1 MAMNMEAMLKIAAKV
16 TGLNDLGA
24 LEKGLIGAEKAAG
37 AAKGGFKAMLD
48 SSAWQGAAV
57 AAAGIGVALGLSVKA
72 AIDFEE
78 SMAEVRKV
86 VSGLESPEALQEIQQ
101 EIFGL
106 SREIPIT
113 AKGFA
118 EMYAAAGQ
126 AGIPKAELRA
136 FAVDVS
142 KVAIAFDMTAAEAG
156 NAMAKLR
163 TNLGFTQ
170 PELMKLA
177 DAANY
182 LSNNM
187 ASTATEIVEFMLR
200 SGSAG
205 KQAGL
210 SAEQTAAFG
219 SAMIA
224 SGAQAEVAATSFNNM
239 IIALSRGPSMTER
252 QISALVRLG
261 YGQADAARREQ
272 ELTQAVEEQSRQRL
286 DAYRNET
293 DAALKEINRRYRD
306 QMQALEDG
314 WGDQQSAYEDAASN
328 RLETQIKALSRQR
341 NAEIEAS
348 YQRAEASG
356 TSNRNELN
364 QISDFYDERIDALR
378 DANSAEIKDRQ
389 RQARDQQQQ
398 VKDQLDDQKE
408 MEINAVQQKYNQ
420 LKTIEDARKKLAID
434 DAKATAAAIVGE
446 LGTNMAAMLQ
456 QDAIGTIRD
465 VFGRIKALPAEMQM
479 SVISDLFGD
488 EAKALL
494 PLITNTQL
502 MEQALSLVGDQSKY
516 AGSTSDEFQKRLAT
530 TASQLQLAENNLK
543 ELSITFGAVFLVA
556 ISDVLNVFAPLVKEF
571 TWLITNV
578 PILGPSIALVTSAFV
593 GLIAVAPTISG
604 LITLLGQLG
613 ITGAKIGALFKGFGV
628 IWLGLKTAFLI
639 AFQPIL
645 AWIGST
651 FIPALLALFS
661 GPVGWTVL
669 AIAAVVAMAVL
680 FRKPI
685 GDFFNWLGRAISK
698 AFSGLVK
705 LLQSIFVQ
713 PWVNLWNNVLRG
725 PVTAIFSFMLRL
737 FRFWMQ
743 TFYAIAYQLF
753 VQPWVN
759 LWNNVLR
766 GPVTAIFS
774 WISSFIQVGMQKAYA
789 LAYLVFV
796 QPWISLWNNVLRGPV
811 TAAVGWLQGVWTGIT
826 TFFNTNVVIPIR
838 TIWTTLTEFLP
849 KTMSSLSKKVQN
861 IWTGV
866 VNTIK
871 GAMRN
876 VLQFIAN
883 AINSVGWQVNRL
895 IIAFNRLPG
904 PDIPF
909 VPTLSVPKFAQ
920 GGVVNGP
927 TLAMVGEGGERE
939 YIIPASKMAA
949 ASANYLNGARGGAV
963 IPSGNAQINV
973 TTGPVLQQGGQQYV
987 TIADLERAMRK
998 TADGVYASL
1007 RTPAGRYAMGVR

>member
-1 MAMNMEAMLKIAAKV
+1 MAMNLEAVLKIAAKV

-37 AAKGGFKAMLD
+37 AAKGGFKAMID

-86 VSGLESPEALQEIQQ
+86 VSGLESPKALQEIQQ
-101 EIFGL
+101 EILGL

-126 AGIPKAELRA
+126 AGIPREELRA

-163 TNLGFTQ
+163 TNLGLTQ
-170 PELMKLA
+170 PELMDLA

-219 SAMIA
+219 SAMVA

-239 IIALSRGPSMTER
+239 IKALSRGPSMTER

-261 YGQADAARREQ
+261 YGMADAAKVEQ
-272 ELTQAVEEQSRQRL
+272 ELTQAVEEQSQQRL
-286 DAYRNET
+286 DAYRRET
-293 DAALKEINRRYRD
+293 DGALKEINRRYRD

-314 WGDQQSAYEDAASN
+314 WDDERNGFEDAASD
-328 RLETQIKALSRQR
+328 RLEAQIKALGRQR
-341 NAEIEAS
+341 EAEIEAS
-348 YQRAEASG
+348 NQRAEASG

-364 QISDFYDERIDALR
+364 RISDFYDERIDALR
-378 DANSAEIKDRQ
+378 DANSAEMKDRQ

-408 MEINAVQQKYNQ
+408 MEIDAVQQKYDE

-434 DAKATAAAIVGE
+434 DAKATAKAIVGE

-456 QDAIGTIRD
+456 KDAIGTIRD

-479 SVISDLFGD
+479 SVISDLFSD
-488 EAKALL
+488 EARALL

-502 MEQALSLVGDQSKY
+502 MEQALGLVGDKSKY
-516 AGSTSDEFQKRLAT
+516 AGSTADEFQKRLAT
-530 TASQLQLAENNLK
+530 TASQLQLAQNNLN
-543 ELSITFGAVFLVA
+543 ELSITFGTAFLPA
-556 ISDVLNVFAPLVKEF
+556 ISAVLDVFAPLLKGF
-571 TWLITNV
+571 TWLITNL
-578 PILGPSIALVTSAFV
+578 PLLGPIIAVVTSAFV
-593 GLIAVAPTISG
+593 GLIAVAPFISG
-604 LITLLGQLG
+604 FITLLGQLG
-613 ITGAKIGALFKGFGV
+613 ITGAKIGALFKGLGV
-628 IWLGLKTAFLI
+628 IWFGLKTAFLI

-645 AWIGST
+645 TWIGST
-651 FIPALLALFS
+651 FIPALLAFFS

-669 AIAAVVAMAVL
+669 AVAAVVAMAIL
-680 FRKPI
+680 FRKPLQNFAVWV
-685 GDFFNWLGRAISK
+685 GTWGKTVSQFFTANVTTPITK
-698 AFSGLVK
+698 AW
-705 LLQSIFVQ
+705 QSMV
-713 PWVNLWNNVLRG
+713 
-725 PVTAIFSFMLRL
+725 
-737 FRFWMQ
+737 
-743 TFYAIAYQLF
+743 
-753 VQPWVN
+753 
-759 LWNNVLR
+759 
-766 GPVTAIFS
+766 
-774 WISSFIQVGMQKAYA
+774 
-789 LAYLVFV
+789 
-796 QPWISLWNNVLRGPV
+796 
-811 TAAVGWLQGVWTGIT
+811 
-826 TFFNTNVVIPIR
+826 
-838 TIWTTLTEFLP
+838 EFLP
-849 KTMSSLSKKVQN
+849 KAMSSLGKNVQN

-883 AINSVGWQVNRL
+883 AINSVGRQVNRL
-895 IIAFNRLPG
+895 ISAFNRLPG
-904 PDIPF
+904 SDIPF
-909 VPTLSVPKFAQ
+909 VPTLSVPAFAN
-920 GGVVNGP
+920 GAVVSMP
-927 TLAMVGEGGERE
+927 TIAMVGDGGEDE

-963 IPSGNAQINV
+963 IPAFANGGFVGGNAQINV
-973 TTGPVLQQGGQQYV
+973 TTGPVMQQGGQQYV
-987 TIADLERAMRK
+987 SMADLERGLRK
-998 TADGVYASL
+998 TADGIYASL
-1007 RTPAGRYAMGVR
+1007 RTPAGRYATGVR

>member
-1 MAMNMEAMLKIAAKV
+1 MAMNLEAVLKIAAKV
-16 TGLNDLGA
+16 SGLDDLGR
-24 LEKGLIGAEKAAG
+24 LERGLIGAEKAAG

-86 VSGLESPEALQEIQQ
+86 VSGLESPKALQEIQQ

-113 AKGFA
+113 AQGFA

-126 AGIPKAELRA
+126 AGIPRKELRE

-163 TNLGFTQ
+163 TNLGLTQ
-170 PELMKLA
+170 PELMDLA

-239 IIALSRGPSMTER
+239 IKALSRGPSMTER

-261 YGQADAARREQ
+261 YGMADAAKVEQ
-272 ELTQAVEEQSRQRL
+272 KLTQAVEEQSQERL
-286 DAYRNET
+286 DAYRRET
-293 DAALKEINRRYRD
+293 DGAIKEINRRYRD

-314 WGDQQSAYEDAASN
+314 WNDEQSGFEDAASD
-328 RLETQIKALSRQR
+328 RLEAQIKALNRQR
-341 NAEIEAS
+341 DAETEAS
-348 YQRAEASG
+348 SRRAEASG

-364 QISDFYDERIDALR
+364 RISDFYDERIDALR
-378 DANSAEIKDRQ
+378 DANSAEMKARQ

-408 MEINAVQQKYNQ
+408 MEIDAVQQKYDE
-420 LKTIEDARKKLAID
+420 LKTIEEARKKLAID
-434 DAKATAAAIVGE
+434 DAKETAKAMVGE

-456 QDAIGTIRD
+456 KDAIGTIRD

-488 EAKALL
+488 EARALL

-502 MEQALSLVGDQSKY
+502 MEQALGLVGDKSKY
-516 AGSTSDEFQKRLAT
+516 AGSTADEFQKRLAT
-530 TASQLQLAENNLK
+530 TASQLQLAQNNLN
-543 ELSITFGAVFLVA
+543 ELSITFGTKFLPY
-556 ISDVLNVFAPLVKEF
+556 ITKTLELLEP
-571 TWLITNV
+571 LITGLANLAKQFPLLTSV
-578 PILGPSIALVTSAFV
+578 VGGLALAFAGLVIA
-593 GLIAVAPTISG
+593 APFISG
-604 LITLLGQLG
+604 FITLLGQLA
-613 ITGAKIGALFKGFGV
+613 TLKIGATIAGWAGAIGPAIAAISAAFT
-628 IWLGLKTAFLI
+628 GLLTFLTGTLL
-639 AFQPIL
+639 P
-645 AWIGST
+645 G
-651 FIPALLALFS
+651 LLAFFS

-669 AIAAVVAMAVL
+669 AVAAVVAMAIA
-680 FRKPI
+680 FRKPL
-685 GDFFNWLGRAISK
+685 GDFLNWLWNWGEPIRQFWAGLWSGVVTIASTSFNAIGGILQAAGK
-698 AFSGLVK
+698 AWSAILYQV
-705 LLQSIFVQ
+705 LVQ
-713 PWVNLWNNVLRG
+713 PWVNIWNNVLRT
-725 PVTAIFSFMLRL
+725 PVTAM
-737 FRFWMQ
+737 
-743 TFYAIAYQLF
+743 
-753 VQPWVN
+753 
-759 LWNNVLR
+759 
-766 GPVTAIFS
+766 VT
-774 WISSFIQVGMQKAYA
+774 
-789 LAYLVFV
+789 
-796 QPWISLWNNVLRGPV
+796 
-811 TAAVGWLQGVWTGIT
+811 WLQGVWTGIT
-826 TFFNTNVVIPIR
+826 TFFNTNVVTPIR
-838 TIWTTLTEFLP
+838 SAWTTLTEFLP
-849 KTMSSLSKKVQN
+849 KAMSSLGKNVQN

-883 AINSVGWQVNRL
+883 AINSVGAQVNRL
-895 IIAFNRLPG
+895 INAFNALPG
-904 PDIPF
+904 GIDIPR
-909 VPTLSVPKFAQ
+909 VPILNVPKFAKGGYVGQ
-920 GGVVNGP
+920 G
-927 TLAMVGEGGERE
+927 TLAVVGEAGPE
-939 YIIPASKMAA
+939 YIIPEGKMAA
-949 ASANYLNGARGGAV
+949 ASANYLSGARGGAV
-963 IPSGNAQINV
+963 IPAFANGGYVGSARGAGSSMSSSAAGIGGNTQINV
-973 TTGPVLQQGGQQYV
+973 TTGPVIEFNGEQYV
-987 TIADLERAMRK
+987 TLADLEIAMRK
-998 TADGVYASL
+998 TADGVYKSL
-1007 RTPAGRYAMGVR
+1007 RTPAGRSAVGAR